1 MYWRCWGRVD
11 RPAEMIRAVVSSDLE
26 SCSVRTTTTT
36 CSSRVRPMV
45 THFFLFAVV
54 FVGNRHGV
62 RVLERCHHGYH
73 NGQSGQRS
81 QPVRWSSGCTR
92 GRKANGGGRLRW
104 VQASTSRTPAAHPL
118 PVQPGHSDW
127 PLVLATGSGYVAP
140 MTPPISRC
148 PYRKGPTSPLAREV
162 EQEVAKTLEAFGK
175 QPSLAKQQAEI
186 ERGTAGSGYAHRQ
199 LYELVQNSADA
210 IRGGQGGRI
219 LIRLTGTH
227 LYCADDGKAI
237 TLDGVKALMF
247 SRLSPKSAID
257 EIGRFG
263 LGFKSVLRVTD
274 SPDFISCSVSLSFD
288 KGRAEQRLR
297 QHLTEPL
304 PHYPVFPLP
313 EVFDPTE
320 DPDESLQEMM
330 KWAKNI
336 VRLPLKPGSRND
348 LRRQLEDFPPEFL
361 LFVDH
366 VKHLTLEADDLRRNL
381 VLTKDDDGVLNLSD
395 SQGKSNPG
403 PGFQAR
409 WRCFKTIHTLSA
421 KARSDAPAMD
431 DNSGKVPIWW
441 AAPFGDGT
449 RQDGDDAS
457 GMYWAFFPTKTAS
470 LLGGI
475 LNAPW
480 RTNSDRQ
487 NLLEGTYNDEL
498 VDVAASLVDDSLRAM
513 STSHDPAAHLDLLPR
528 RHEPRDTTYSDR
540 LRDRL
545 SEKLPETPIVPDQDG
560 CLRKLAEVKYPP
572 DLPRAVRSRVLAKW
586 EECAWRP
593 REWLH
598 HSAITRDRLAK
609 IDRLYS
615 GNMRER
621 VPGRPVPRESLA
633 CWMESIVEDRSGD
646 EAVEASKTAIHIAA
660 VLKGAGVAHSR
671 FGEIVLTQSGEWK
684 EPGTAEVFFL
694 KEDEDFHGD
703 DDLIVH
709 CDIARDPRS
718 SGSLA
723 VLGVSS
729 MSATGLFEAEAKAM
743 LDAGGHAAGGGTE
756 GWDRFWQLAREIG
769 PQEALR
775 VINELSLDPCVH
787 TIRGTWQRLRH
798 TLLPGRVVPHDG
810 TRDAGFAI
818 DTAYHHKDMHLLRRL
833 GASDG
838 PRGGVELASSNL
850 YWSFLDKK
858 RFEFCDSVQGNPRA
872 HYFEFDATQG
882 SGPLD
887 FLECLSEEGKARYTM
902 LLLGHDDTYALW
914 TMYHRTQP
922 RWGKREFES
931 LTVHA
936 IQEHGLVA
944 WDRGFAT
951 MHDLRTSP
959 QEYASA
965 LLTLMAHPKA
975 EQIRDAFDLEY
986 PHPEP
991 IGDRE
996 AGALVDVWPA
1006 LRPHLSA
1013 DLLET
1018 RLVRCRGFEERPG
1031 SPAPECVHVAPILIV
1046 VGKGNDLRR
1055 EVRLV
1060 SHRLNLEL
1068 SDEQIET
1075 IVRHNVYRDRNLVRQ
1090 CSSDEE
1096 RLLLAVGVEGLR
1108 SRLGESVL
1116 AAIKP
1121 LSPTKIA
1128 KAAIARYHTGALKEY
1143 QSFLAHLDPPSRWAG
1158 SAEAREFVRSL
1169 GFPAEWA
1176 GERGRS
1182 RHPFREV
1189 NAPYSLPE
1197 LHCYQVKIVAN
1208 IHKMLLD
1215 PGGTGADR
1223 RGMMTLPT
1231 GSGKTRAA
1239 VEGIVTAMDK
1249 GLDGSV
1255 LWIAEREELC
1265 EQAVQ
1270 AWCQVW
1276 SGVGPRGQC
1285 LRVSRMWGG
1294 QPLSGPGRGRN
1305 VVVTTP
1311 QTLKNKVNDVKDHFD
1326 FSVVVFDEAHRST
1339 APMATSVM
1347 EELGLTRWKR
1357 SDEIFLIGLTA
1368 TPYRGRSVSETNRL
1382 ASRYG
1387 RNRLDDGAFCPTDPE
1402 SVVRRLQED
1411 GILAKVDHATVEG
1424 AGDFTLTGAE
1434 RDELDSTPHH
1444 AWLPRKAE
1452 QRLAADQKRNERI
1465 VGAYMDYV
1473 ADRDP
1478 TWPTLIFATSVE
1490 HSHTIATLLNLKR
1503 IRARSVSGE
1512 TDTYSRRQ
1520 VVEEFRRGEVQV
1532 LVNYRVFAEG
1542 FDAPNTRVIM
1552 VARPVYS
1559 PNLYFQM
1566 IGRGLRGPK
1575 NGGNERC
1582 LIINVEDNIKGFGR
1596 ELAFSELEWLWDR

>member
-1 MYWRCWGRVD
+1 M
-11 RPAEMIRAVVSSDLE
+11 
-26 SCSVRTTTTT
+26 
-36 CSSRVRPMV
+36 
-45 THFFLFAVV
+45 
-54 FVGNRHGV
+54 
-62 RVLERCHHGYH
+62 
-73 NGQSGQRS
+73 
-81 QPVRWSSGCTR
+81 
-92 GRKANGGGRLRW
+92 
-104 VQASTSRTPAAHPL
+104 
-118 PVQPGHSDW
+118 
-127 PLVLATGSGYVAP
+127 
-140 MTPPISRC
+140 
-148 PYRKGPTSPLAREV
+148 
-162 EQEVAKTLEAFGK
+162 
-175 QPSLAKQQAEI
+175 
-186 ERGTAGSGYAHRQ
+186 
-199 LYELVQNSADA
+199 
-210 IRGGQGGRI
+210 
-219 LIRLTGTH
+219 
-227 LYCADDGKAI
+227 DG
-237 TLDGVKALMF
+237 
-247 SRLSPKSAID
+247 
-257 EIGRFG
+257 
-263 LGFKSVLRVTD
+263 
-274 SPDFISCSVSLSFD
+274 
-288 KGRAEQRLR
+288 
-297 QHLTEPL
+297 
-304 PHYPVFPLP
+304 
-313 EVFDPTE
+313 
-320 DPDESLQEMM
+320 
-330 KWAKNI
+330 
-336 VRLPLKPGSRND
+336 
-348 LRRQLEDFPPEFL
+348 
-361 LFVDH
+361 
-366 VKHLTLEADDLRRNL
+366 
-381 VLTKDDDGVLNLSD
+381 
-395 SQGKSNPG
+395 
-403 PGFQAR
+403 
-409 WRCFKTIHTLSA
+409 
-421 KARSDAPAMD
+421 
-431 DNSGKVPIWW
+431 NSGKVPIWW

-449 RQDGDDAS
+449 RQDSDDAS

-498 VDVAASLVDDSLRAM
+498 VDVAASLVADSLREM

-528 RHEPRDTTYSDR
+528 RYEPRDTTYSDR

-545 SEKLPETPIVPDQDG
+545 SEKLLETPVVPDQDG

-572 DLPRAVRSRVLAKW
+572 DLPPGVRSKLLAKW

-615 GNMRER
+615 GSLGER

-633 CWMESIVEDRSGD
+633 SWLESIVEGRSGV

-660 VLKGAGVAHSR
+660 VLKGTEVDQAG
-671 FGEIVLTQSGEWK
+671 FGAIVLTQSGEWK
-684 EPGTAEVFFL
+684 EPGSAEVFFL
-694 KEDEDFHGD
+694 NEDDDFHGD

-709 CDIARDPRS
+709 RDIARDLHS
-718 SGSLA
+718 IGFL
-723 VLGVSS
+723 VLLGVSS
-729 MSATGLFEAEAKAM
+729 MSAAGLFEAEAKAM
-743 LDAGGHAAGGGTE
+743 LDAGGYESGDPE
-756 GWDRFWQLAREIG
+756 GWKRFWQLAREIG
-769 PQEALR
+769 PQEASR
-775 VINELSLDPCVH
+775 VVNELSLDPCVR

-818 DTAYHHKDMHLLRRL
+818 DTEYHYEDMHLLRSL

-838 PRGGVELASSNL
+838 PRGGVELAGSNL
-850 YWSFLDKK
+850 YLSFLVNKQI
-858 RFEFCDSVQGNPRA
+858 EFWDSVQGNPRT
-872 HYFEFDATQG
+872 ELLVFDATQG

-887 FLECLSEEGKARYTM
+887 FTEYLSDEGKARYTM
-902 LLLGHDDTYALW
+902 LLLDHDDTYALW
-914 TMYHRTQP
+914 TMRHRTQP
-922 RWGKREFES
+922 RWGERKFES

-936 IQEHGLVA
+936 IHEHGLIA
-944 WDRGFAT
+944 WDRGYAT
-951 MHDLRTSP
+951 MNDLRTSP

-965 LLTLMAHPKA
+965 LRTLMAHPRA
-975 EQIRDAFDLEY
+975 EQIRDAFGLEY

-991 IGDRE
+991 IGDNE
-996 AGALVDVWPA
+996 VGALVDVWPA
-1006 LRPHLSA
+1006 LRSHLSD

-1018 RLVRCRGFEERPG
+1018 RLVRCRGFEERLD
-1031 SPAPECVHVAPILIV
+1031 SLAPEYVHIAPILYV
-1046 VGKGNDLRR
+1046 TGDGSNLRR

-1060 SHRLNLEL
+1060 SQGMNLAM
-1068 SDEQIET
+1068 SDEQIEA
-1075 IVRHNVYRDRNLVRQ
+1075 IVWHSVDRDRRLVRE
-1090 CSSDEE
+1090 CPSDEE
-1096 RLLLAVGVEGLR
+1096 RLLLAVGREGLR
-1108 SRLGESVL
+1108 SRLGDSVL
-1116 AAIKP
+1116 AAVEP
-1121 LSPTKIA
+1121 LTPAKIA
-1128 KAAIARYHTGALKEY
+1128 KAAIARYHTGALREY
-1143 QSFLAHLDPPSRWAG
+1143 QSFLTRLDPPSRWAG
-1158 SAEAREFVRSL
+1158 SAEAIGFVRSL

-1182 RHPFREV
+1182 RHPFQEV
-1189 NAPYSLPE
+1189 NAPYSLPK
-1197 LHCYQVKIVAN
+1197 LHDYQEKIGDN
-1208 IHKMLLD
+1208 IHKMLLE
-1215 PGGTGADR
+1215 PSGVGADR

-1231 GSGKTRAA
+1231 GAGKTRAA
-1239 VEGIVTAMDK
+1239 VEAIVTAMDK
-1249 GLDGSV
+1249 GLEGSI
-1255 LWIAEREELC
+1255 LWVAERDELC

-1276 SGVGPRGQC
+1276 SGVGPRGQG

-1294 QPLSGPGRGRN
+1294 QPLPEPGRGRN

-1311 QTLKNKVNDVKDHFD
+1311 QTLRNKVNDVQDHFD

-1357 SDEIFLIGLTA
+1357 SDELFLIGLTA
-1368 TPYRGRSVSETNRL
+1368 TPYRGRSERETARL

-1387 RNRLDDGAFCPTDPE
+1387 RNRLDAGAFCATEPE
-1402 SVVRRLQED
+1402 STPEPEAVVRRLQED
-1411 GILAKVDHATVEG
+1411 GILAKVDHEMVEG

-1465 VGAYMDYV
+1465 VGAYMRFV

-1490 HSHTIATLLNLKR
+1490 HSHTIATLLNLEG

-1512 TDTYSRRQ
+1512 TETYSRRQ

-1582 LIINVEDNIKGFGR
+1582 LIINVKDNIDGFGR
-1596 ELAFSELEWLWDR
+1596 GLAFGDLDWLWDR

>member
-1 MYWRCWGRVD
+1 
-11 RPAEMIRAVVSSDLE
+11 
-26 SCSVRTTTTT
+26 
-36 CSSRVRPMV
+36 
-45 THFFLFAVV
+45 
-54 FVGNRHGV
+54 
-62 RVLERCHHGYH
+62 
-73 NGQSGQRS
+73 
-81 QPVRWSSGCTR
+81 
-92 GRKANGGGRLRW
+92 
-104 VQASTSRTPAAHPL
+104 
-118 PVQPGHSDW
+118 
-127 PLVLATGSGYVAP
+127 

-148 PYRKGPTSPLAREV
+148 PYRNGPTSPLAREV

-288 KGRAEQRLR
+288 KRRAEQRLR
-297 QHLTEPL
+297 RHLTEPL
-304 PHYPVFPLP
+304 THYPVFPFP
-313 EVFDPTE
+313 EIFDPTE

-336 VRLPLKPGSRND
+336 VRLPLKSGSRDD
-348 LRRQLEDFPPEFL
+348 LLRQVEDFPPEFL

-366 VKHLTLEADDLRRNL
+366 VQHLTLEADDLRREL
-381 VLTKDDDGVLNLSD
+381 VLTKDDAGVLHLSD
-395 SQGKSNPG
+395 SNAQKEPRPG
-403 PGFQAR
+403 THAR
-409 WRCFKTIHTLSA
+409 WHCFKKIHTLSA
-421 KARSDAPAMD
+421 GARSDAPDMVD
-431 DNSGKVPIWW
+431 DSGEVPIWW
-441 AAPFGDGT
+441 AAPLVEGT
-449 RQDGDDAS
+449 RWGGDDVS
-457 GMYWAFFPTKTAS
+457 GKYWAFFPTTTPS

-487 NLLEGTYNDEL
+487 NLLRGTYNDEL
-498 VDVAASLVDDSLRAM
+498 VDVAASLVADSLRKISAP
-513 STSHDPAAHLDLLPR
+513 HDPAVHLDLLPR
-528 RHEPRDTTYSDR
+528 RHEKGDHPYSNH
-540 LRDRL
+540 LRDLL
-545 SEKLPETPIVPDQDG
+545 SEKLAPTPIVPDQDG
-560 CLRKLAEVKYPP
+560 RLREITEVRCPP
-572 DLPRAVRSRVLAKW
+572 DLPRGVREKVLSAW

-598 HSAITRDRLAK
+598 SRAIIRDRLAK

-615 GNMRER
+615 GNLSEHKL
-621 VPGRPVPRESLA
+621 GRPVPRESVA
-633 CWMESIVEDRSGD
+633 CWLKSIVKGRTGD
-646 EAVEASKTAIHIAA
+646 EAVEASKMAVRIAA
-660 VLKGAGVAHSR
+660 MVKKARADHSSV
-671 FGEIVLTQSGEWK
+671 GEIVLTQSGEWK
-684 EPGTAEVFFL
+684 EPGSAEVFFL
-694 KEDEDFHGD
+694 DEYDGFQGD
-703 DDLIVH
+703 DGLIVH
-709 CDIARDPRS
+709 RD
-718 SGSLA
+718 LA
-723 VLGVSS
+723 HDPASREFLVLLGVSP
-729 MSATGLFEAEAKAM
+729 MSASGLFEAEVKSM
-743 LDAGGHAAGGGTE
+743 LDTGGREAGGDAE
-756 GWDRFWQLAREIG
+756 GWDRLWRLAREIG
-769 PQEALR
+769 PQEAFH
-775 VINELSLDPCVH
+775 VVNELSLDPCVR
-787 TIRGTWQRLRH
+787 TIKGTWQRLRH
-798 TLLPGRVVPHDG
+798 TLLPGRVVPSDG

-818 DTAYHHKDMHLLRRL
+818 DTEYHHEDMNLLRRL

-838 PRGGVELASSNL
+838 PRDGVELAGSNL
-850 YWSFLDKK
+850 YLSFLVDKQL
-858 RFEFCDSVQGNPRA
+858 EFCDSVQGNPRA
-872 HYFEFDATQG
+872 QYFEFDATQG

-887 FLECLSEEGKARYTM
+887 FMEYLSDGGKARYTK
-902 LLLGHDDTYALW
+902 LLLDHDDTYALW
-914 TMYHRTQP
+914 TMRHRTQSH
-922 RWGKREFES
+922 WGEREFES

-936 IQEHGLVA
+936 ILEHGLIA
-944 WDRGFAT
+944 WDHGYAT

-965 LLTLMAHPKA
+965 LRTLMAHPKA
-975 EQIRDAFDLEY
+975 EQICEAFGLEY

-991 IGDRE
+991 IDDKE
-996 AGALVDVWPA
+996 VDALVDVWPA
-1006 LRPHLSA
+1006 LRPHLSD

-1018 RLVRCRGFEERPG
+1018 RLVRCSGFEERLG
-1031 SPAPECVHVAPILIV
+1031 SLAPEYVHVAPFLYV
-1046 VGKGNDLRR
+1046 TGDGSNLRR

-1060 SHRLNLEL
+1060 SQGLNLAMNA
-1068 SDEQIET
+1068 EQIEA
-1075 IVRHNVYRDRNLVRQ
+1075 IVRHNVDRDRSLVRE
-1090 CSSDEE
+1090 CSSDED
-1096 RLLLAVGVEGLR
+1096 RLLLAVGREGLR

-1116 AAIKP
+1116 AAIEP
-1121 LSPTKIA
+1121 LTPAKIA

-1158 SAEAREFVRSL
+1158 SPEAGEFVRSL

-1182 RHPFREV
+1182 RHPFQEV

-1197 LHCYQVKIVAN
+1197 LHDYQEQIVAN
-1208 IHKMLLD
+1208 IHKMLLVP
-1215 PGGTGADR
+1215 PGGAGADR

-1231 GSGKTRAA
+1231 GAGKTRAA
-1239 VEGIVTAMDK
+1239 VEAIVTAVDK
-1249 GLDGSV
+1249 GLEGSI
-1255 LWIAEREELC
+1255 LWVAERDELC

-1276 SGVGPRGQC
+1276 SGVGPRGQR

-1294 QPLSGPGRGRN
+1294 QPVPEPGSGRN
-1305 VVVTTP
+1305 VVVATP
-1311 QTLKNKVNDVKDHFD
+1311 PTLRNKVKEVLDQFD

-1339 APMATSVM
+1339 APTATSVKQ
-1347 EELGLTRWKR
+1347 ELGVTRWKR
-1357 SDEIFLIGLTA
+1357 SDEPFLLGLTA
-1368 TPYRGRSVSETNRL
+1368 TPYRGRSESETDRL

-1387 RNRLDDGAFCPTDPE
+1387 RNRLDAGAFPRNDPE
-1402 SVVRRLQED
+1402 SVVRLLQKD
-1411 GILAKVDHATVEG
+1411 GILAKADHETVEG
-1424 AGDFTLTGAE
+1424 AGDFALTGTE
-1434 RDELDSTPHH
+1434 RDELDSMPHH

-1452 QRLAADQKRNERI
+1452 QRLAADQARNERI
-1465 VGAYMDYV
+1465 VKAYMDYV
-1473 ADRDP
+1473 ANHDP
-1478 TWPTLIFATSVE
+1478 AWPALIFATSVE
-1490 HSHTIATLLNLKR
+1490 HSHTIATLLNLKG

-1512 TDTYSRRQ
+1512 TETHSRQQ
-1520 VVEEFRRGEVQV
+1520 VVEEFRRGEVKV

-1582 LIINVEDNIKGFGR
+1582 LILNVEDNIKGFGR
-1596 ELAFSELEWLWDR
+1596 ELAFSELEWLWDRYGPGGHP

>member
-1 MYWRCWGRVD
+1 METGLD
-11 RPAEMIRAVVSSDLE
+11 TP
-26 SCSVRTTTTT
+26 
-36 CSSRVRPMV
+36 
-45 THFFLFAVV
+45 
-54 FVGNRHGV
+54 
-62 RVLERCHHGYH
+62 
-73 NGQSGQRS
+73 SG
-81 QPVRWSSGCTR
+81 G
-92 GRKANGGGRLRW
+92 
-104 VQASTSRTPAAHPL
+104 
-118 PVQPGHSDW
+118 PVQPEHPGW
-127 PLVLATGSGYVAP
+127 PLVPAIGSGYIAP

-237 TLDGVKALMF
+237 TLDGVTALMF

-263 LGFKSVLRVTD
+263 LGFKSVLRVSD

-297 QHLTEPL
+297 QHLAEPL
-304 PHYPVFPLP
+304 THYPVFPFP

-336 VRLPLKPGSRND
+336 VRLPLKPGSHAD

-381 VLTKDDDGVLNLSD
+381 VLTKDDDGVLKLSD

-449 RQDGDDAS
+449 LQDSDDAS

-487 NLLEGTYNDEL
+487 NLLEGTYNNEL
-498 VDVAASLVDDSLRAM
+498 VDVAASLVDDSLREM

-545 SEKLPETPIVPDQDG
+545 SEKLPETPIVPDQDR

-660 VLKGAGVAHSR
+660 VLKGTGVDQAG
-671 FGEIVLTQSGEWK
+671 FGAIVLTQSGEWK
-684 EPGTAEVFFL
+684 APGSAEVFFL
-694 KEDEDFHGD
+694 NEDDDFHGD

-709 CDIARDPRS
+709 RDIARDLHS
-718 SGSLA
+718 IESLA
-723 VLGVSS
+723 VLGVSL
-729 MSATGLFEAEAKAM
+729 MSAAGLFEAEAKAM

-769 PQEALR
+769 PQEAGR
-775 VINELSLDPCVH
+775 VVAEYSGDPCVR
-787 TIRGTWQRLRH
+787 TFGGTWQRLRH
-798 TLLPGRVVPHDG
+798 TLLPGPVVPSDG

-818 DTAYHHKDMHLLRRL
+818 DTEFHQEDMHLLRRL
-833 GASDG
+833 GASEG
-838 PRGGVELASSNL
+838 PRGGVELARSSL
-850 YWSFLDKK
+850 YLSYWIAKQAAFCQRAGGSPSIRLL
-858 RFEFCDSVQGNPRA
+858 EFVS
-872 HYFEFDATQG
+872 TQG

-887 FLECLSEEGKARYTM
+887 FMEYLSDEGKARYTR
-902 LLLGHDDTYALW
+902 LLLDHEDTYTPW
-914 TMYHRTQP
+914 TMRHTTRP
-922 RWGKREFES
+922 DRWGEHEFES

-936 IQEHGLVA
+936 IQEHGLIA
-944 WDRGFAT
+944 WDRGYAT

-965 LLTLMAHPKA
+965 LRTLMAHPKA
-975 EQIRDAFDLEY
+975 EQIREAFGLEY

-991 IGDRE
+991 IDDKE

-1006 LRPHLSA
+1006 LCRYLSN

-1018 RLVRCRGFEERPG
+1018 RLVRCSGFEERLG
-1031 SPAPECVHVAPILIV
+1031 SLAPEYVHIAPILYV
-1046 VGKGNDLRR
+1046 TGDGSNLRR
-1055 EVRLV
+1055 EVRMV
-1060 SHRLNLEL
+1060 SQGLNLAM
-1068 SDEQIET
+1068 SDEQIEA
-1075 IVRHNVYRDRNLVRQ
+1075 IVRHNVDRDSSLVRE
-1090 CSSDEE
+1090 CPSDEE

-1116 AAIKP
+1116 AAIEP
-1121 LSPTKIA
+1121 LTPAKIA

-1143 QSFLAHLDPPSRWAG
+1143 QSFLTYLDPPSRWAG
-1158 SAEAREFVRSL
+1158 SAEAIKFVRSL

-1182 RHPFREV
+1182 RHPFQEV
-1189 NAPYSLPE
+1189 NAPYSLPK
-1197 LHCYQVKIVAN
+1197 LHCYQEKIVAN
-1208 IHKMLLD
+1208 IHKMLLE

-1231 GSGKTRAA
+1231 GAGKTRAA

-1255 LWIAEREELC
+1255 LWVAERDELC

-1276 SGVGPRGQC
+1276 SGVGPRGQG

-1294 QPLSGPGRGRN
+1294 QPLPELGRGRN

-1357 SDEIFLIGLTA
+1357 SDELFLIGLTA

-1387 RNRLDDGAFCPTDPE
+1387 RNRLDDGAFTPSDPE
-1402 SVVRRLQED
+1402 SVVRQLQD
-1411 GILAKVDHATVEG
+1411 GGILAKVDHATVEG

-1490 HSHTIATLLNLKR
+1490 HSHTIATLLNLKG